1 MRQQTRQRYFPDL
14 QEFLKK
20 VRGGNLIPVYREILA
35 DMETP
40 VSAFMK
46 LAASKYC
53 FLLESIE
60 GGEKWA
66 RYSFIGINPAIIFT
80 SKGRRVTIRRGSEV
94 EEKECA
100 RPLDELRLL
109 MQRYH
114 PVEMPG
120 LPRFYGGAVGYIG
133 YDMVRFFER
142 LPELTDDDLGWND
155 ACLMITDTLL
165 IFDNL
170 RHTMKVVCN
179 VHIDEDDTSTAAYDA
194 ALSTIEQVVA
204 LLHKPAKRSAAVPQA
219 VSGSVTSNFEKKEFK
234 RIVEQAKAYIRAGD
248 IIQVVLSQRF
258 ETEMGTD
265 PLSLYRALRIVNPSP
280 YMYCIRMDK
289 EYIIGSSPEVLV
301 RLENDEIVVRPIAGT
316 RPRGKDDRQDRA
328 FEEDLKG
335 DPKEVAEHIMLVDLG
350 RNDVGRV
357 AEMGSVRVEDFLV
370 VERYSHVMH
379 LVSSVRGKL
388 KKGCDGFDL
397 FAASFPAGTVSGAPK
412 IRAMEIIEELENQKR
427 GPYAGAVGYFSFSG
441 NMDLCITIR
450 TMFIKNGKIYF
461 QAGAGIVMDSK
472 PEKEYVETVNKAK
485 AMVRAIARAHEGL

>member
-1 MRQQTRQRYFPDL
+1 MPQHARQRYYPDL
-14 QEFLKK
+14 KEFTKK
-20 VRGGNLIPVYREILA
+20 TRSGNLIPVYREIIA
-35 DMETP
+35 DTETP

-46 LAASKYC
+46 LSASKYC

-66 RYSFIGINPAIIFT
+66 RYSFIGINPSIIFT
-80 SKGRRVTIRRGSEV
+80 SKGRRVTIRRASKV

-100 RPLDELRLL
+100 RPLDELRKL
-109 MQRYH
+109 MRRYN
-114 PVEMPG
+114 PVEIPG

-133 YDMVRFFER
+133 YDMVRFFEC
-142 LPELTDDDLGWND
+142 LPDSTEDDLGWND

-170 RHTMKVVCN
+170 HHNMKIVCN
-179 VHIDEDDTSTAAYDA
+179 VHIDEAAASTTAYNAAIA
-194 ALSTIEQVVA
+194 TIEQVVA
-204 LLHKPAKRSAAVPQA
+204 LLRKPAKTTPASPAA
-219 VSGSVTSNFEKKEFK
+219 VSGSVSSNFEKKDFK
-234 RIVEQAKAYIRAGD
+234 RIVEKAKSYIRAGD

-258 ETEMGTD
+258 ETDMGTD
-265 PLSLYRALRIVNPSP
+265 PLNLYRALRIVNPSP
-280 YMYCIRMDK
+280 YMYFIRMDT

-301 RLENDEIVVRPIAGT
+301 RLEKHDIVVRPIAGT

-328 FEEDLKG
+328 LEEDLKR
-335 DPKEVAEHIMLVDLG
+335 DPKEIAEHIMLVDLG

-357 AEMGSVRVEDFLV
+357 AEMGSVCVEDFLV

-388 KKGCDGFDL
+388 KKGCDAFDL

-412 IRAMEIIEELENQKR
+412 IRAMEIIEELEKQKR

-450 TMFIKNGKIYF
+450 TMFVKNGKIYF

-472 PEKEYVETVNKAK
+472 PENEYVETVHKAK
-485 AMVRAIARAHEGL
+485 AMVRAIAKAHEGL

>member
-1 MRQQTRQRYFPDL
+1 MSQRTRQRYFPDYK
-14 QEFLKK
+14 EFVKK
-20 VRGGNLIPVYREILA
+20 TRTGNLIPVYREIIA
-35 DMETP
+35 DTETP

-46 LAASKYC
+46 LFASKYC

-66 RYSFIGINPAIIFT
+66 RYSFIGIDPSIIFT
-80 SKGRRVTIRRGSEV
+80 SKGRRVTIRRGTAV

-114 PVEMPG
+114 PVEIPS

-142 LPELTDDDLGWND
+142 LPDATQDDLGWND

-165 IFDNL
+165 IFDNQQ
-170 RHTMKVVCN
+170 HTMKIVCN
-179 VHIDEDDTSTAAYDA
+179 VHVDEARDIHGAYQSA
-194 ALSTIEQVVA
+194 VATIEHVIA
-204 LLHKPAKRSAAVPQA
+204 LLQKPVKKIHPSAPALPGVVSSNVHKNDFKHIVKKAKS
-219 VSGSVTSNFEKKEFK
+219 
-234 RIVEQAKAYIRAGD
+234 YIRSGD

-258 ETEMGTD
+258 ETDMGTD
-265 PLSLYRALRIVNPSP
+265 PINLYRALRIVNPSP

-289 EYIIGSSPEVLV
+289 DFIIGSSPEVLV
-301 RLENDEIVVRPIAGT
+301 RLEKNDIVVRPIAGT
-316 RPRGKDDRQDRA
+316 RSRGRDDKEDRQL
-328 FEEDLKG
+328 EDELRR

-357 AEMGSVRVEDFLV
+357 AEMGSVNVEDFMV

-379 LVSSVRGKL
+379 LVSSVRGRL
-388 KKGCDGFDL
+388 RKGSDAFDL
-397 FAASFPAGTVSGAPK
+397 FAATFPAGTVSGAPK
-412 IRAMEIIEELENQKR
+412 IRAMEIIEELEQNKR

-450 TMFIKNGKIYF
+450 TMFVKNGKIYF

-472 PEKEYVETVNKAK
+472 PENEYIETVNKAK
-485 AMVRAIARAHEGL
+485 AMVRAITKAHEGL